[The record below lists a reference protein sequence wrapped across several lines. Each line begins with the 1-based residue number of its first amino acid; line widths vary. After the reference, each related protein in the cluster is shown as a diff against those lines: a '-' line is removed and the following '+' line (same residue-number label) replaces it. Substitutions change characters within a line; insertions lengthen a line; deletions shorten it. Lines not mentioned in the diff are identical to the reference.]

1 MRSRTK
7 VGGSASSSS
16 SSCSPSSGMGSAA
29 AAAAAVSSASILP
42 TTTKARV
49 GDVFQKKES
58 TAMILNLRR
67 QRMILVLICVVQAV
81 VIIDAKTNG
90 GGRILSF
97 IFSFSS
103 LQSSQTTKC
112 QIDLGQYKGPVYNSP
127 ESGTVG
133 PPNCLLSSKWMQ
145 VSLHTVQFPGS
156 NDKFDDWMWIDYH
169 DRVNVVVED
178 EPSSSSSSTSGN
190 EDEEERRF
198 LVFEQTKYA
207 LEGRTS
213 LAIIGGIIE
222 PGEQPEHAA
231 RREVYEEMDGL
242 ECQQFHFLGRYR
254 TDVNRGMGWLNSFLA
269 TNCSRKRTTTSTD
282 SHKKILV
289 AAGEEQQQ
297 EEEVGAADSEKQK
310 LKSISLSEFRQAA
323 HDGRFLEVQW
333 TTTVAQALLHPELA
347 GEK

>member
-1 MRSRTK
+1 
-7 VGGSASSSS
+7 
-16 SSCSPSSGMGSAA
+16 MG
-29 AAAAAVSSASILP
+29 AAAVSSASSSILP
-42 TTTKARV
+42 TTATTRV

-58 TAMILNLRR
+58 SAAMVLNLRR
-67 QRMILVLICVVQAV
+67 QRMILGLICIVQAV
-81 VIIDAKTNG
+81 VIIDSKTKG
-90 GGRILSF
+90 GGWIS
-97 IFSFSS
+97 SSPSSSNFSS
-103 LQSSQTTKC
+103 SLLSSQTTKC
-112 QIDLGQYKGPVYNSP
+112 QIDLGQYKGPIYNSP

-156 NDKFDDWMWIDYH
+156 TDQFDDWMWIDYH
-169 DRVNVVVED
+169 DRINVVVED
-178 EPSSSSSSTSGN
+178 ESSSSSSSISGN
-190 EDEEERRF
+190 EEEERRF